1 MIFEKSL
8 FRQYGIVCD
17 DATPPAAPEKPLAQ
31 PRRRIPVT
39 VYRPP
44 PSDFITGFLPI
55 YAKTS
60 IVRRIEPSICE
71 DLRAHQHRL
80 LKYFHEEVLIEM
92 NRFFDAIKRSR
103 STAPADAITAAKT
116 ANTDVITAFVT
127 ASDKS
132 LASINDLC
140 AKLTTTAA
148 VRDVQKELIETR
160 ASQYTGASQLS
171 VIPENCEKEMQSNYV
186 PLENMIDSL

>member
-1 MIFEKSL
+1 MIVL
-8 FRQYGIVCD
+8 FRQNGIVCD
-17 DATPPAAPEKPLAQ
+17 DATTPAKPLAQ

-60 IVRRIEPSICE
+60 IVRRIEPSICD
-71 DLRAHQHRL
+71 DLRAHQNRL

-103 STAPADAITAAKT
+103 STAAAADAITAAKT

-132 LASINDLC
+132 LASIDDMC

-160 ASQYTGASQLS
+160 ASQYTGAFQLS
-171 VIPENCEKEMQSNYV
+171 AIPENCEKEMQSNYV